1 MSVRVSCPYCN
12 AGFALAEV
20 PPAGRA
26 DCPRCGERFPVR
38 AGDPGEVAPPPVA
51 AALPPPEP
59 ARTKAPWL
67 VPLLALAL
75 VVGGVA
81 VWMLRDR
88 SPAPV
93 PAGDPPLD
101 AAAVPPLSLRGLGYL
116 PPGANVAFAVRP
128 GPVLDYS
135 ARTGQDPVEMLT
147 RAGIP
152 ASALGSLARAGI
164 TLQGVD
170 HLAGGLVVPDADGGD
185 LRFAVALVLRRPV
198 ADEDA
203 FLKALKARRT
213 GPDRYEVEAGG
224 APLRLARASATDWV
238 FGWAERDA
246 DPAGGRELPAGLRE
260 AVAEKV
266 APDAAAWVA
275 TDGGRW
281 ADKPAVKLAVG
292 VAGKKEWLPVL
303 AGGRAAVAG
312 LSLGESPRLRLHA
325 RTADADTGERL
336 RAYFRAKAPGE
347 VGGAGEWATLDA
359 PFDPAAGLGPFRK
372 LLDDAGR

>member
-1 MSVRVSCPYCN
+1 MPVRVSCPYCN
-12 AGFALAEV
+12 AGFALPEA

-38 AGDPGEVAPPPVA
+38 AGDPGGPVPPPVA
-51 AALPPPEP
+51 ATLPPEP
-59 ARTKAPWL
+59 TRTKTPWL
-67 VPLLALAL
+67 VPAL
-75 VVGGVA
+75 VLVLVAGGAA

-93 PAGDPPLD
+93 PVADPPPD

-128 GPVLDYS
+128 GPLLEYA
-135 ARTGQDPVEMLT
+135 ARTGQDPVALLT
-147 RAGIP
+147 RAGVP
-152 ASALGSLARAGI
+152 ASALGALAQAGI
-164 TLQGVD
+164 TLQAVD
-170 HLAGGLVVPDADGGD
+170 HLAGGAVVPDADGGE

-203 FLKALKARRT
+203 FLKALKARKT

-224 APLRLARASATDWV
+224 APLKLARASANDWV
-238 FGWAERDA
+238 FGWTERDA
-246 DPAGGRELPAGLRE
+246 DPTGGRELPAGLRE
-260 AVAEKV
+260 AVAERV
-266 APDAAAWVA
+266 PADATAWVA

-292 VAGKKEWLPVL
+292 VAGRKELLPVL

-312 LSLGESPRLRLHA
+312 LSPGDPPRLRLHV
-325 RTADADTGERL
+325 RTADAATGERL
-336 RAYFRAKAPGE
+336 RAYFRSKAPGE
-347 VGGAGEWATLDA
+347 VGGAGDWANLDA
-359 PFDPAAGLGPFRK
+359 PFDPAAGLGPFRP
-372 LLDDAGR
+372 LLDDAGK